1 MKLELMFKAVGNKVW
16 HFSVATSGWIYAFTD
31 WHIIQV

>member
-16 HFSVATSGWIYAFTD
+16 HFSVATSG
-31 WHIIQV
+31 